1 MIELGYFWSL
11 GLDDDKT
18 KPNEYAKMGERGKQ
32 TYNGSSD
39 ILHGQLQATQVMRIR
54 MVPQLGD
61 FFQVRLRLGTNRALP
76 PTSTKRFSS

>member
-1 MIELGYFWSL
+1 MIELGPFLSL

-39 ILHGQLQATQVMRIR
+39 ILHGPLQAMQVIRIR

-61 FFQVRLRLGTNRALP
+61 FLQVRLRLWKNRALP
-76 PTSTKRFSS
+76 PTSTKSFSS